1 MISPVSTALARD
13 EDGATIVEFALIAPT
28 LLLMLIGMFDI
39 SYNIYSTT
47 LLQGSVQ
54 KAARSST
61 LEGASDRAIDA
72 RVRSVV
78 RDLVPDAKIA
88 FARRSYAQYSDV
100 GRAEDFEDIDGNGR
114 CNAGEA
120 FEDANGNAYW
130 DDERGADGMG
140 GARDAVLYTVDVEY
154 PRAFPL
160 AAMIGIS
167 PVHRT
172 RATTILRNQ
181 PFDGGQATQPT
192 TRYCP

>member
-1 MISPVSTALARD
+1 MIEPVPTSLARD
-13 EDGATIVEFALIAPT
+13 ESGATIVEFALIAPT

-61 LEGASDRAIDA
+61 LEGASDQAIDA

-114 CNAGEA
+114 CNDGEA

-154 PRAFPL
+154 PRASPL
-160 AAMIGIS
+160 AAMVGIS

-181 PFDGGQATQPT
+181 PFDGGQATQPI